1 MKLFLLVITL
11 IIILTSCQS
20 EKQNDAPA
28 QTPNEEKQVRQTVES
43 FYANFNAHEFGRVA
57 EYTTEDWN
65 HINPFGGLTVGRE
78 AVLKELK
85 EVHSTFLKGV
95 SSTIEEMSVR
105 FATSDAAI
113 VTVKNRMDTYTT
125 PDGVRRENERQIK
138 TFVVVKRN
146 GKWLIMHDQNTL
158 IGR

>member
-1 MKLFLLVITL
+1 MIS
-11 IIILTSCQS
+11 LTPCQS
-20 EKQNDAPA
+20 VKQNDAPV
-28 QTPNEEKQVRQTVES
+28 QTPNEEKQVRQAVQS
-43 FYANFNAHEFGRVA
+43 FYDDFNSHNFGRVA

-78 AVLKELK
+78 TVLKELK

-95 SSTIEEMSVR
+95 SSTIEDVSVR
-105 FATSDAAI
+105 FATPDAAI
-113 VTVKNRMDTYTT
+113 VTVTNRMDTYTT
-125 PDGVRRENERQIK
+125 PDGVKHDNERQIK